1 MSLLQALPDDVHD
14 GGPGVDDEIALPG
27 LEQFRPVANL
37 IEPLKG
43 SQGLAGTKILYWQLI
58 VK

>member
-1 MSLLQALPDDVHD
+1 MSLFQALPDDVHD

-43 SQGLAGTKILYWQLI
+43 SQGLAGTKISY
-58 VK
+58 